1 MKGSKYTD
9 EQRETAVALIASGL
23 SQTQAAKKLDIP
35 KATISYWYNN
45 RMKDDEDIIAARSE
59 ARRET
64 IRRCGRIVDR
74 SLSAIGRRVADAD
87 QQQKNLREGM
97 KVLAKAAKQGLLGLD
112 EEDIRLFRKVCREY
126 TGVGLRELSGAMKDV
141 AALQTSMEADLA
153 GTTVSGMQVSFEEME
168 LAE

>member
-9 EQRETAVALIASGL
+9 EQRESAVALIASGL

-35 KATISYWYNN
+35 KATVSYWYNN

-64 IRRCGRIVDR
+64 VKRCGRIVDR
-74 SLSAIGRRVADAD
+74 SLSAIGRRVAEAD
-87 QQQKNLREGM
+87 KEQKNMHEGM
-97 KVLAKAAKQGLLGLD
+97 KVLSKAAKQGILGLD
-112 EEDIRLFRKVCREY
+112 EEDIKLFRKACREY

-141 AALQTSMEADLA
+141 AALQSSIEDEL
-153 GTTVSGMQVSFEEME
+153 GGGVSGIQVSFDEME